1 MSAFDIIKT
10 SHITKTKVMVLNVII
25 MSLFAGLRWRTG
37 TDWDQ
42 YFECFQR
49 IQEHDMFRYYRYGEQ
64 YFEPLYSFMNWLTKA
79 VVGKEGYSYF
89 LLWTSFLQYG
99 LLGWTCIKISRFPLL
114 AFAGLVSIQL
124 GFLTARTGVAFSL
137 LIASFVFIIDKK
149 LKYYLIFVLI
159 SSLIHKMCLIFIPCY
174 WLFNK
179 IRINYMMALAIYSL
193 SIVFS
198 VVADK
203 YLPDVGL
210 LISSYAGDG
219 DLNEKI
225 ETYTSRQTN
234 EGTLKSLSSFLLSY
248 FWITLFYFRR
258 KKLC

>member
-1 MSAFDIIKT
+1 
-10 SHITKTKVMVLNVII
+10 
-25 MSLFAGLRWRTG
+25 
-37 TDWDQ
+37 
-42 YFECFQR
+42 
-49 IQEHDMFRYYRYGEQ
+49 
-64 YFEPLYSFMNWLTKA
+64 
-79 VVGKEGYSYF
+79 
-89 LLWTSFLQYG
+89 
-99 LLGWTCIKISRFPLL
+99 
-114 AFAGLVSIQL
+114 
-124 GFLTARTGVAFSL
+124 
-137 LIASFVFIIDKK
+137 
-149 LKYYLIFVLI
+149 
-159 SSLIHKMCLIFIPCY
+159 
-174 WLFNK
+174 

-248 FWITLFYFRR
+248 FWITLFYFQ
-258 KKLC
+258 KKKIMLTEKSRNLYNILLFSYVISISITSAFAVFFSDLTRVAVFFNTWPFLLGYSLIFFKKYKQLCFVFIILFFSYRLMQFFDNVYFDEYYSSYKWIFDK